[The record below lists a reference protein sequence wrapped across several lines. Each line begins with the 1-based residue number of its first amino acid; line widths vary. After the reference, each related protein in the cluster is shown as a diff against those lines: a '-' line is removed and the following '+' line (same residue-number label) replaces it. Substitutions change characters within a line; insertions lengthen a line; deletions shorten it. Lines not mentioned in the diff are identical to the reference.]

1 MTAPAAV
8 DAAAVDVAAVDV
20 VVVTP
25 VHGNEATLPELVRRL
40 VVALDGRTWRLRMVV
55 DASPDASLAVARS
68 LAALDPRIAVTA
80 LDRNVGQHRALARG
94 LAAEDE
100 ATATAA
106 AWVCLDADLQDPP
119 EAVPV
124 LLRRL
129 AGGDVGA
136 VFAGRRGAYE
146 SRARM
151 LTGRLHRAALGR
163 VTGLPADAG
172 AFVAMGPAA
181 RRAVLDLGGPSI
193 VAAIGAS
200 GVPVA
205 SVPVERDRR
214 PSGHSSWSAAG
225 RARQSARTLA
235 WAAAHRR
242 QADAASQRWTSV
254 SE

>member
-1 MTAPAAV
+1 MTPAVASIV
-8 DAAAVDVAAVDV
+8 TAAY
-20 VVVTP
+20 
-25 VHGNEATLPELVRRL
+25 GNEDTLAELARR
-40 VVALDGRTWRLRMVV
+40 VALALDDNGPAWRLRIVV
-55 DASPDASLAVARS
+55 DASPDASLAVARG

-94 LAAEDE
+94 LADEDGPD
-100 ATATAA
+100 TG

-119 EAVPV
+119 EAIPV

-129 AGGDVGA
+129 AAGDVGA

-146 SRARM
+146 SRSRM
-151 LTGRLHRAALGR
+151 LTGRLHRAAMGR
-163 VTGLPADAG
+163 LSGLPPDAG
-172 AFVAMGPAA
+172 AFVAMDPTV
-181 RRAVLDLGGPSI
+181 RRAVLDLGAPSI

-205 SVPVERDRR
+205 SVPVERHPR
-214 PSGHSSWSAAG
+214 PSGASSWTAAA
-225 RARQSARTLA
+225 RVRQSARTLA

-242 QADAASQRWTSV
+242 QPVASQRWTSV